1 MSNSPQ
7 NTSVSV
13 IILNYNGREHLD
25 ACLSSLRDLDFPK
38 EQLEVIVVD
47 NGSTDGSVGF
57 IKSAFPDI
65 HIIENEINLGF
76 SRAANIGASK
86 ATGKYVA
93 FLNNDM
99 RVDKKWLKI
108 LVDIAGSKQGAACVG
123 STVLKWDGKGVD
135 FEGRTDDAFCLSY
148 TPENT
153 PLTPSL
159 SNSQRQSFF
168 VSGGAVLFERRVFQE
183 VGGFDPDFFFY
194 HEDVDLCWRLWLRG
208 HECVLSSE
216 SIVYHRGGASSNKL
230 ASEFVNGLTQKHT
243 LFSVFKNL
251 ENGNLKEILPALLY
265 TFLERNRWVPAARES
280 LPNALHEFQGSLDS
294 LIAKRKDVQSTRQK
308 SDARIFAL
316 LGHPFNFLLRQES
329 YESIRKELLSGP
341 EIEFDACD
349 PESVRLAIADWLNR
363 AHFLCEANLTQ
374 DLVESRNECRVAADE
389 IESFRAA
396 FEESERI
403 RRELD
408 VTLRARDEAILILQ
422 GKAEELDK
430 INHSPGGRLLN
441 RYGRFKYRYLLPT
454 YRLLG
459 LPPYD
464 RSTNNNKQVVSLPAQ
479 QDLALE
485 SNVCDVVCFPI
496 IDWDF
501 RFQRPQQLMSRLA
514 DAGHRVFY
522 ISQQFHYSGPA
533 YSIKEK
539 RRNVY
544 EISLRGP
551 KRNIYEGV
559 LDEKARESLFDSLN
573 ELRRDLLLGATIS
586 FVQLPFWWPLVNKA
600 RDQFA
605 WPIVY
610 DCMDHHAGFSTNKQ
624 IMLDQENDLLASA
637 DLVVVSSSFLE
648 EQSRRQNPNVLM
660 VRNACDYD
668 HFATAE
674 KPKSKR
680 PVIGYYG
687 AIADWFDSDLVADL
701 AERRPDWDFTL
712 VGSTFSADVSRISRL
727 ANVSLPGEKSYS
739 EIPKWLR
746 SFDVAIIP
754 FKRTPLTE
762 ATNPVKVYEIFAA
775 GKPLVSVPI
784 PEVASLAPL
793 ARLAST
799 AKEFE
804 KEIAAALSED
814 APDLSE
820 RRRAFAQEHTWERRY
835 ETLAP
840 AIRGVFP
847 RASIIVVTFNNLKLN
862 RLCLESIYART
873 EWPDFEVIVID
884 NDSTD
889 GTPEYL
895 REAETSFPNL
905 RVILN
910 DSNLG
915 FAAANNIGLDQAT
928 GDYLVLLNNDTVVT
942 RGWISALIRHLNF
955 DQTIGLIGPV
965 TNTVG
970 NEAKVEVGYSKLED
984 MPAWA
989 ADFVRQHDGQVFLIP
1004 MLAMF
1009 CVAMRREVFE
1019 TVGSLDEQFGIGMF
1033 EDDDYAHRI
1042 KLEGLQVVCAADSF
1056 VHHFGQAAFKKLIDN
1071 GQYDPLFAENRR
1083 RYEQKWNKEWV
1094 PHKYA
1099 PLGFEPSTIASQRT
1113 EADRGEEI

>member
-1 MSNSPQ
+1 MSKSPQ
-7 NTSVSV
+7 NTIVSV

-25 ACLSSLRDLDFPK
+25 ACLSSLLDLDFPK

-76 SRAANIGASK
+76 SRAANVGASK
-86 ATGKYVA
+86 ATGEYVA

-148 TPENT
+148 TPEDT
-153 PLTPSL
+153 PLTASL
-159 SNSQRQSFF
+159 SNSQHHSFF
-168 VSGGAVLFERRVFQE
+168 VSGGAALFERSVFQE

-230 ASEFVNGLTQKHT
+230 APEFVNGLTQKHT

-251 ENGNLKEILPALLY
+251 ENSNLKEILPALLY

-280 LPNALHEFQGSLDS
+280 LPNAIHEFQGSLES
-294 LIAKRKDVQSTRQK
+294 LRAKRKDVQSTRQR
-308 SDARIFAL
+308 SDARIFAM

-329 YESIRKELLSGP
+329 YESIRKELLRGP

-349 PESVRLAIADWLNR
+349 AESVRFAIAEWLNR
-363 AHFLCEANLTQ
+363 AHFLCEANLNQ
-374 DLVESRNECRVAADE
+374 DLVESRNECQVAADE
-389 IESFRAA
+389 IESFKAA

-441 RYGRFKYRYLLPT
+441 HYGRFKYRYLLPT

-464 RSTNNNKQVVSLPAQ
+464 RSTHNNKQVVSLPAQ
-479 QDLALE
+479 HDLALE
-485 SNVCDVVCFPI
+485 SNACDVVCFPI

-533 YSIKEK
+533 YTIKEK
-539 RRNVY
+539 RRNIY

-573 ELRRDLLLGATIS
+573 ELRRDLLLGATIA
-586 FVQLPFWWPLVNKA
+586 FVQLPFWWPLVAKA
-600 RDQFA
+600 RDEFA

-624 IMLDQENDLLASA
+624 IMLDQETDLLASA
-637 DLVVVSSSFLE
+637 DLVVVSSSL
-648 EQSRRQNPNVLM
+648 
-660 VRNACDYD
+660 
-668 HFATAE
+668 
-674 KPKSKR
+674 
-680 PVIGYYG
+680 
-687 AIADWFDSDLVADL
+687 
-701 AERRPDWDFTL
+701 
-712 VGSTFSADVSRISRL
+712 
-727 ANVSLPGEKSYS
+727 
-739 EIPKWLR
+739 
-746 SFDVAIIP
+746 
-754 FKRTPLTE
+754 
-762 ATNPVKVYEIFAA
+762 
-775 GKPLVSVPI
+775 
-784 PEVASLAPL
+784 
-793 ARLAST
+793 
-799 AKEFE
+799 
-804 KEIAAALSED
+804 
-814 APDLSE
+814 
-820 RRRAFAQEHTWERRY
+820 
-835 ETLAP
+835 
-840 AIRGVFP
+840 
-847 RASIIVVTFNNLKLN
+847 
-862 RLCLESIYART
+862 
-873 EWPDFEVIVID
+873 
-884 NDSTD
+884 
-889 GTPEYL
+889 
-895 REAETSFPNL
+895 
-905 RVILN
+905 
-910 DSNLG
+910 
-915 FAAANNIGLDQAT
+915 
-928 GDYLVLLNNDTVVT
+928 
-942 RGWISALIRHLNF
+942 
-955 DQTIGLIGPV
+955 
-965 TNTVG
+965 
-970 NEAKVEVGYSKLED
+970 
-984 MPAWA
+984 
-989 ADFVRQHDGQVFLIP
+989 
-1004 MLAMF
+1004 
-1009 CVAMRREVFE
+1009 
-1019 TVGSLDEQFGIGMF
+1019 
-1033 EDDDYAHRI
+1033 
-1042 KLEGLQVVCAADSF
+1042 
-1056 VHHFGQAAFKKLIDN
+1056 
-1071 GQYDPLFAENRR
+1071 
-1083 RYEQKWNKEWV
+1083 
-1094 PHKYA
+1094 
-1099 PLGFEPSTIASQRT
+1099 
-1113 EADRGEEI
+1113 